1 MDDPSPSPTHA
12 DNLAASY
19 FPAGMGVSVS
29 FFLSFSCFPLSRLL
43 FSLLPATLMDQI
55 FIKAFPR
62 GSNGRRGL
70 LESTGLVEIDDCLT
84 AINGVPLGK
93 SNLHEVMAT
102 IRSAKSPLALRF
114 ARYPSLALPQL
125 AAFPSSPTS
134 LDSGASRAG
143 SGRSVGHSSGSPSA
157 RSCDAASGDSDK
169 SGDVE
174 LDGVLNSALVLGL
187 GERVADIQKRNVQLL
202 RAVDRISQA
211 ATDKRQGVERVAS
224 SAASLMATVGAL
236 PHALR
241 ALTAA
246 RQDAT
251 ALCEAMARLDE
262 LLAARE
268 RAQVARRR
276 TNGESGVTGGG
287 GGASGGSG

>member
-1 MDDPSPSPTHA
+1 MLASATEVEVELHVPDEVSTFFGVTWAQDPRK
-12 DNLAASY
+12 DK
-19 FPAGMGVSVS
+19 
-29 FFLSFSCFPLSRLL
+29 
-43 FSLLPATLMDQI
+43 I
-55 FIKAFPR
+55 FIRAFPR

-84 AINGVPLGK
+84 AINGVSLGK

-102 IRSAKSPLALRF
+102 IRSAKSPLSLRF
-114 ARYPSLALPQL
+114 ARYPTLPLPQL
-125 AAFPSSPTS
+125 SAALPSSPTS
-134 LDSGASRAG
+134 QDSGASRAG
-143 SGRSVGHSSGSPSA
+143 SGKSVGFSSGSPSA
-157 RSCDAASGDSDK
+157 RSCDAASGDSEK
-169 SGDVE
+169 NGDAE
-174 LDGVLNSALVLGL
+174 LDDVLNSALVLGL
-187 GERVADIQKRNVQLL
+187 GERVAGIQKRNVQLL
-202 RAVDRISQA
+202 RAVDRISLA

-224 SAASLMATVGAL
+224 SAASLTATAGAL

-251 ALCEAMARLDE
+251 AVCEAMARLDD

-276 TNGESGVTGGG
+276 SNGESGVVGGG
-287 GGASGGSG
+287 GGAIGGSG